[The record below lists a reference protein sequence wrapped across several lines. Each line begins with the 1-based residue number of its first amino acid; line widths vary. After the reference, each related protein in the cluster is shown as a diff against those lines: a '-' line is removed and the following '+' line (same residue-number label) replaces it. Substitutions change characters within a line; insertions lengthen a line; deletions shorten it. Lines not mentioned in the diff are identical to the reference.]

1 MVEPFHTFG
10 DFVLEPGRGLLRRSG
25 KSVALGQRG
34 LALLETLLEAQ
45 GGVVSKTHLMGRAWP
60 DTIVEESNL
69 TVQIAA
75 LRKALG
81 TAPDGRDWIT
91 TIPRIG
97 YRFVGAGGTAGEAD
111 IVFPAKPTLAVLPF
125 ANVSGDPNQNYFADG
140 AVNDVITALS
150 RFKSFAVVSRHFSFA
165 YKESSPDV
173 RVVAKELGVTYILEG
188 SVRRLGNR
196 LRIATQLLDGG
207 SGTHLWAQ
215 TFDGELDDIFDFQ
228 DRITESVATLIEP
241 HIQAAEIERSRRE
254 RPGSIAAYDI
264 YLQALA
270 KISTECE
277 KDNAEAYALLKQGLE
292 AEPNNALLLAHAAWA
307 LEHRHTMGWPSLV
320 SDDVQECAALARRG
334 LEHAAGDAIVMAHCG
349 VALLQTAKD
358 YDWAV
363 AVLQSAAKA
372 NPNNLMVVVRAGLAH
387 LHCGSLE
394 EALTYFH
401 RANRLS
407 PGDRGAHFS
416 LCGIA
421 DVHMIRGDYSEA
433 IVWAAR
439 ALASNPNFDPTLWVL
454 IAANAHLGRE
464 EEAQRYL
471 RELRHVAPEVTIAR
485 IKAGQPAKDP
495 TRIAALLEGL
505 RKAGLVEG

>member
-1 MVEPFHTFG
+1 MVEPVHAFG
-10 DFVLEPGRGLLRRSG
+10 DFLLEPGSGLLRRNG
-25 KSVALGQRG
+25 KSVAVGQRG
-34 LALLETLLEAQ
+34 LALLEALLEAK
-45 GGVVSKTHLMGRAWP
+45 GGVVSKTDLMERAWP

-81 TAPDGRDWIT
+81 VAPGGRDWIT

-97 YRFVGAGGTAGEAD
+97 YRLVRAGAGAGEAD
-111 IVFPAKPTLAVLPF
+111 IVFPARPTLAVLPF
-125 ANVSGDPNQNYFADG
+125 ANVSGDPDQDYFADG

-150 RFKSFAVVSRHFSFA
+150 RFKSFAVVSGHSCG
-165 YKESSPDV
+165 YKGRFPDV
-173 RVVAKELGVTYILEG
+173 RLVAKELGVRYVLEG
-188 SVRRLGNR
+188 SIRRSGNR
-196 LRIATQLLDGG
+196 LRIATQLVDGG
-207 SGTHLWAQ
+207 SGTHLWAE
-215 TFDGELDDIFDFQ
+215 TFDGEIDDIFDFQ
-228 DRITESVATLIEP
+228 DRITVGVATLVEP
-241 HIQAAEIERSRRE
+241 HVQTAEIDRSRRE

-270 KISTECE
+270 KVSTESE
-277 KDNAEAYALLKQGLE
+277 RDNAEAYALLIKALE
-292 AEPNNALLLAHAAWA
+292 AEPDNALLLSHAAWA
-307 LEHRHTMGWPSLV
+307 LEHRHTMGWPSLGP
-320 SDDVQECAALARRG
+320 DDVRECAALARRG
-334 LEHAAGDAIVMAHCG
+334 LEHAAGDAMVMAHCG

-363 AVLQSAAKA
+363 AVLQSAAEA
-372 NPNNLMVVVRAGLAH
+372 NPNNLMVVVRAGLGH

-394 EALTYFH
+394 EALAHFH

-421 DVHMIRGDYSEA
+421 DVHVIRGDYAEA
-433 IVWAAR
+433 IAWAAR

-454 IAANAHLGRE
+454 IAANAHLGRT
-464 EEAQRYL
+464 EEAHRYL
-471 RELRHVAPEVTIAR
+471 RELKKLAPAATIAR

-495 TRIAALLEGL
+495 DRIATLLQGL
-505 RKAGLVEG
+505 RKAGLEEG